1 MNAIIGFSDL
11 LAEENLSEDQA
22 NYVDIINKAGKNLL
36 NIINDILD
44 LSKIESGKVV
54 LEMAECSL
62 SELLDDL
69 RNLMQVRAAA
79 KHIQFE
85 IVSSPTLPKTIRTD
99 GLRLQQCLVNLVGNA
114 IKFTDQGY
122 VHLIVSYHREHST
135 SQLRFDVKDTGI
147 GIPPEKQQV
156 IFEPFTQA
164 DNSTTRKY
172 GGTGLGLT
180 ITSQLVKML
189 GGTLDVK
196 SEMGKGSVFTI
207 LMPLPV
213 ETAAAS
219 QTVNLVQEITDAES
233 HDSSAKL
240 GGSILVAEDNPA
252 NQQLIQILLNKMG
265 LAVTLADNGQSAV
278 EAATTTAYD
287 LILMDMQMPVMN
299 GYDAARTLRHRS
311 IGTPII
317 ALTANAMQGDMQ
329 KCIEYGCND
338 YLPKPVDKAKLVS
351 ILGKY
356 LGQNSHI
363 KSSACQTICS
373 SLDH

>member
-1 MNAIIGFSDL
+1 M
-11 LAEENLSEDQA
+11 E
-22 NYVDIINKAGKNLL
+22 
-36 NIINDILD
+36 
-44 LSKIESGKVV
+44 
-54 LEMAECSL
+54 
-62 SELLDDL
+62 
-69 RNLMQVRAAA
+69 
-79 KHIQFE
+79 
-85 IVSSPTLPKTIRTD
+85 
-99 GLRLQQCLVNLVGNA
+99 
-114 IKFTDQGY
+114 
-122 VHLIVSYHREHST
+122 
-135 SQLRFDVKDTGI
+135 DTGI

-180 ITSQLVKML
+180 ITSQLVKMM
-189 GGTLDVK
+189 GGSIEVK
-196 SEMGKGSVFTI
+196 SKPGKGSVFRI
-207 LMPLPV
+207 LLPLPA
-213 ETAAAS
+213 ESAAMP

-265 LAVTLADNGQSAV
+265 LAVTLVDNGQSAV

-299 GYDAARTLRHRS
+299 GYDAARTLRHRN

-373 SLDH
+373 EASIN